1 MHVRRREKNRRN
13 RTGELGQVTW
23 EDEVRDG
30 RRDEGPAE
38 GESVTGRG
46 EGDGDRWQAGLPV
59 ID

>member
-1 MHVRRREKNRRN
+1 MNARGREK
-13 RTGELGQVTW
+13 TAELGWVAW
-23 EDEVRDG
+23 EDEVRDA